1 VRMTTEFPST
11 GNKRI
16 NYFNQKKEI
25 SRYSRTNIYSYRDCV
40 AITYIIYARKST
52 YCVLKHRKENRT
64 RQQQDKEDPGEK
76 SKESGEKLKK
86 CSSDP

>member
-1 VRMTTEFPST
+1 MKIFLVVWMLFLASTVRMTTEFPST

-52 YCVLKHRKENRT
+52 YVI
-64 RQQQDKEDPGEK
+64 
-76 SKESGEKLKK
+76 
-86 CSSDP
+86 